1 MVKRRNSRCE
11 YQRLEVAQEAARIM
25 RGEGVRDYLLAK
37 RKAAN
42 RLGVVDGNA
51 LPANDEIASA
61 LAEQQRLFGGTAYAK
76 RLQQLRIV
84 AKQAMN
90 LFEEFSP
97 RLVGAVLTGIVT
109 DQTAVNLH
117 VFSDAPEDVA
127 HCLLDRNITYDIGEH
142 RVRYHHD
149 RYELQPAYSFAVD
162 DICIE
167 ATVFSVTGLRQPP
180 YCPINGK
187 PMQRVQLPAVEAL
200 VEGHPKSGATQALSE
215 TSV

>member
-1 MVKRRNSRCE
+1 
-11 YQRLEVAQEAARIM
+11 
-25 RGEGVRDYLLAK
+25 
-37 RKAAN
+37 
-42 RLGVVDGNA
+42 
-51 LPANDEIASA
+51 
-61 LAEQQRLFGGTAYAK
+61 
-76 RLQQLRIV
+76 
-84 AKQAMN
+84 MN

-149 RYELQPAYSFAVD
+149 RYELQPVYSFAVD

-200 VEGHPKSGATQALSE
+200 VESHPEPGATQALSE